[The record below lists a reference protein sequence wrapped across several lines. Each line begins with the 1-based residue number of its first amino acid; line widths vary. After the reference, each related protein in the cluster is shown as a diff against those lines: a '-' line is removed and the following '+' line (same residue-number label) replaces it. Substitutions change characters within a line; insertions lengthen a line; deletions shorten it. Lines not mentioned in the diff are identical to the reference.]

1 MSEGP
6 LQMPKPKSRAKEVSV
21 PVKMILM
28 ARSAGLCNFAGC
40 HKTLVLKTEKDGEIH
55 LSEAAHIYPL
65 AKSGPRAKK
74 GATIPIAKKN
84 APDNLLL
91 LCPTHHTQVDKAP
104 KSYPEDM
111 LRTMKQELEDKIAT
125 AARMATADVTF
136 QELDAVCARFIADPE
151 IPQATGNLTRTEID
165 EKRVKNDL
173 SEHTRL
179 ALLNGL
185 SIAARVREYVSEEAA
200 NDPTFPNR
208 LVYGFRAHYYKLRQ
222 DGLAGDALFEQLAV
236 IAAGGL
242 LADASRRAAGQAVL
256 SYLFELCEVF
266 EP

>member
-1 MSEGP
+1 MMAPAKGRGSEVP
-6 LQMPKPKSRAKEVSV
+6 T

-28 ARSAGLCNFAGC
+28 ARSAGLCNFSGC
-40 HKTLVLKTEKDGEIH
+40 HRTLVLKTEKDGEIH

-65 AKSGPRAKK
+65 GKGGPRARK
-74 GATIPIAKKN
+74 GARIPIAKKN

-104 KSYPEDM
+104 KSYPEKM
-111 LRTMKQELEDKIAT
+111 LRAMKEELEDKIAT
-125 AARMATADVTF
+125 ASRMATADVTF
-136 QELDAVCARFIADPE
+136 QELDAVCARFVADP
-151 IPQATGNLTRTEID
+151 ATPEAMGTLTRTEID
-165 EKRVKNDL
+165 AKRVKNDL

-222 DGLAGDALFEQLAV
+222 EGLSGDALFEQLAV

-242 LADASRRAAGQAVL
+242 FSAASRRAAGQAVL

>member
-1 MSEGP
+1 MAKTE
-6 LQMPKPKSRAKEVSV
+6 SRAKEVSV

-55 LSEAAHIYPL
+55 LSEVAHIYPL
-65 AKSGPRAKK
+65 GKGGPRAKK

-104 KSYPEDM
+104 KSYPEEM
-111 LRTMKQELEDKIAT
+111 LRTMKHDLEGKIAT

-136 QELDAVCARFIADPE
+136 QELDAVCARFIADKE
-151 IPQATGNLTRTEID
+151 LPQATGNLTRTEID

-200 NDPTFPNR
+200 NDSSFPNR
-208 LVYGFRAHYYKLRQ
+208 LVFGFRSHYYKLRQ
-222 DGLAGDALFEQLAV
+222 DGLAGDSLFGQLAV

-242 LADASRRAAGQAVL
+242 DANPSRRAAGQAVL